1 MKYINICKKFL
12 IQNYLVKIRIGSLNF
27 GLNSISFTQTYKF
40 AI

>member
-12 IQNYLVKIRIGSLNF
+12 IQNYLVKIRIGYLNF